1 MLFDLASRARQDR
14 RGSGPPVLWC
24 LAMSQSSMFSIVLD
38 DGHEHVWE
46 RIGQVTDV
54 IVLEHCTVPDCGAG
68 HYYDPNAQ
76 APFTSRFGKPVS
88 IQPT

>member
-1 MLFDLASRARQDR
+1 MSR
-14 RGSGPPVLWC
+14 SPV
-24 LAMSQSSMFSIVLD
+24 FSIVLD

-54 IVLEHCTVPDCGAG
+54 IVLDHCTVAGCGAG

-76 APFTSRFGKPVS
+76 APPVRFAYLVCDPIVEA
-88 IQPT
+88 PTA